1 VTASIRIGARRRPAG
16 RLFVLLVLAVL
27 AGVLGMHA
35 LGPGGAP
42 AAERPTAMAPGHGG
56 AEARAAMPAQ
66 TPLPVSGTP
75 EASAGHVP
83 AGQAPAAFVPAAQT
97 PASPASHAPVAET
110 PVATPAG
117 DACSHTDGGSGHLA
131 HADRTCAAAGTA
143 SAYAPPALAD
153 ALPGAPA
160 AAPAPMA
167 GPAAGVPDRAPPDLA
182 ELQLLRI

>member
-1 VTASIRIGARRRPAG
+1 MGPRRRPAG

-56 AEARAAMPAQ
+56 TEARAAMVAQ
-66 TPLPVSGTP
+66 TPLPVSGAP
-75 EASAGHVP
+75 QASAGHVP

-97 PASPASHAPVAET
+97 PASPASHAPPAPHAPVAET

-117 DACSHTDGGSGHLA
+117 DACSHTDGGSGHLS

-160 AAPAPMA
+160 AAPAPIA

>member
-1 VTASIRIGARRRPAG
+1 MTGSIRTGPRSRPAG
-16 RLFVLLVLAVL
+16 RSFVLLVLAVL

-42 AAERPTAMAPGHGG
+42 AAERPRAMAPGHG
-56 AEARAAMPAQ
+56 APAAQAPVTAQMPM
-66 TPLPVSGTP
+66 PVSGTQ

-83 AGQAPAAFVPAAQT
+83 AGQAPAVFVPAAQT
-97 PASPASHAPVAET
+97 PAAHAPGKRT

-160 AAPAPMA
+160 AAPVPMA